1 MATGGTAKTMEKK
14 QWGRKIEFLLSLAG
28 YSVGLGNLWRFPYLC
43 RRNGGGAFL
52 IPFFIF
58 LMTCGLPL
66 FFLECVIGQFSGRGS
81 QQVWNVAPL
90 FAGVG
95 LAMNLVCGM
104 CALYYNIIIA
114 WALYYFGHVFTSRLP
129 WMSCDNDWNS
139 DNCYTDSDCLAYR
152 GNASAIEELDSISS
166 NSTLYNASTLGN
178 STLHDMVR
186 KCSKN
191 STAVSAAEE
200 FWRGSVLRM
209 SGGLHDMGYIQWEMM
224 ICFFAAWLFIFLCL
238 IKGVESLGKVVYVT
252 ATLPYFLLTAILIRG
267 LTLPGAGE
275 GIIYYLTPNFSQLL
289 RPQVWIEAGVQV
301 FYSLGPA
308 WGSLII
314 MASHNK
320 FQNNC
325 LKDSVFI
332 TFLGEGTSIY
342 GGLAVFSVLGYMAKM
357 RNTGVEDVVTSGP
370 GLGFI
375 VYPEALSMLPLPQ
388 LWAALFF
395 LMLIAVG
402 VDTQFAMVE
411 VMCSSVLESFPKF
424 WHRRRALLTGL
435 ICGTFFL
442 LGLPLTMNGGIYV
455 FQLFD
460 WYSTSFGLP
469 LIGVMECVVLG
480 WIYGTDRLA
489 DDVFTM
495 MGRRPPAFMTICW
508 KFITPGILAVALGF
522 AFYAYVPPKYGD
534 YEFPEMARAV
544 GWCIGLLPIV
554 PIPCVMIYKLIVS
567 TGTFKERLQSQLKP
581 SEFWERSCKEDV
593 LMDEQE
599 EKL

>member
-1 MATGGTAKTMEKK
+1 MATEASSKTMEKK
-14 QWGRKIEFLLSLAG
+14 QWGRKVEFLLSLAG

-66 FFLECVIGQFSGRGS
+66 FFLECVIGQFSGRGPL
-81 QQVWNVAPL
+81 QVWNVAPL
-90 FAGVG
+90 FSGIG
-95 LAMNLVCGM
+95 LAMNMVCGL

-114 WALYYFGHVFTSRLP
+114 WALYYLGHVFTRRLP
-129 WMSCDNDWNS
+129 WMTCDNSWNTA
-139 DNCYTDSDCLAYR
+139 DCYTHTECRAIWANSSSSQEPQENYTMMY
-152 GNASAIEELDSISS
+152 SANGSAN
-166 NSTLYNASTLGN
+166 NSLQ
-178 STLHDMVR
+178 DIIR
-186 KCSKN
+186 KCGKN
-191 STAVSAAEE
+191 GTGISAAEE
-200 FWRGSVLRM
+200 FWTASVLRM
-209 SGGLHDMGYIQWEMM
+209 SGGLHDMGSVQWEMM
-224 ICFFAAWLFIFLCL
+224 ICFFVAWLFIFLCL
-238 IKGVESLGKVVYVT
+238 MKGVESLGKVVYVT

-275 GIIYYLTPNFSQLL
+275 GIIYYLTPQFSQLL
-289 RPQVWIEAGVQV
+289 KPQVWIEAGVQV

-357 RNTGVEDVVTSGP
+357 RDTGVEDVVTSGP

-395 LMLIAVG
+395 LMLMAVG

-411 VMCSSVLESFPKF
+411 VLCSSVVETYPKF
-424 WHRRRALLTGL
+424 WHRRRALLTAI
-435 ICGTFFL
+435 ICFSCFI

-480 WIYGTDRLA
+480 WIYGTDNLA
-489 DDVFTM
+489 DDIYTM

-534 YEFPEMARAV
+534 YEFPELARAL
-544 GWCIGLLPIV
+544 GWCIGMLPII
-554 PIPCVMIYKLIVS
+554 PIPGVMLYRMA
-567 TGTFKERLQSQLKP
+567 TTPGTFKERLQTLIKP
-581 SEFWERSCKEDV
+581 SKVWERSRKDNV
-593 LMDEQE
+593 LMTEEEE